1 MKRLLTLMVIAL
13 SCATMTQAQDCNN
26 CQKHKGAP
34 TDLAQK
40 KTDDMVAQYD
50 LNAEQAAKLL
60 ALNKEYAAKLSPR
73 APRHHHHGAAPA
85 HQCKKGE
92 AHQCKQGKPAAM
104 KCDKCKEGG
113 KCDKCAANQCTDC
126 DPVNGKH
133 CTKCKQGKPAAQPM
147 KCDKCK
153 EGGKCDKCAANQCT
167 DCDPVNGK
175 HCTKCKE
182 GQAHQC
188 KQGQAHQCKKGEAHQ
203 CKQGKPEGKD
213 CGKQGE
219 AHQCKQGKPHGHH
232 HKAQANPEQMKQYQ
246 AEYDAQLKKIMTA
259 KQYKAYKKAQEK

>member
-50 LNAEQAAKLL
+50 LNADQAAKLL

-92 AHQCKQGKPAAM
+92 AHQCKQG
-104 KCDKCKEGG
+104 
-113 KCDKCAANQCTDC
+113 
-126 DPVNGKH
+126 
-133 CTKCKQGKPAAQPM
+133 
-147 KCDKCK
+147 
-153 EGGKCDKCAANQCT
+153 
-167 DCDPVNGK
+167 
-175 HCTKCKE
+175 
-182 GQAHQC
+182 
-188 KQGQAHQCKKGEAHQ
+188 EAHQ

-219 AHQCKQGKPHGHH
+219 AHQCKQGKPHGQH
-232 HKAQANPEQMKQYQ
+232 HKPKG
-246 AEYDAQLKKIMTA
+246 K
-259 KQYKAYKKAQEK
+259 

>member
-133 CTKCKQGKPAAQPM
+133 CTKCK
-147 KCDKCK
+147 
-153 EGGKCDKCAANQCT
+153 
-167 DCDPVNGK
+167 
-175 HCTKCKE
+175 E

-232 HKAQANPEQMKQYQ
+232 HIAQANPEQMKQYQ

>member
-50 LNAEQAAKLL
+50 LNADQAAKLL

-85 HQCKKGE
+85 HQCK
-92 AHQCKQGKPAAM
+92 QGKPAAM

-113 KCDKCAANQCTDC
+113 KCDKCATNQCTDC

-133 CTKCKQGKPAAQPM
+133 CTK
-147 KCDKCK
+147 
-153 EGGKCDKCAANQCT
+153 
-167 DCDPVNGK
+167 
-175 HCTKCKE
+175 
-182 GQAHQC
+182 C

-219 AHQCKQGKPHGHH
+219 AHQCKQGKPHGQH

>member
-13 SCATMTQAQDCNN
+13 SCATMTQAQECNN

-50 LNAEQAAKLL
+50 LNADQAAKLL
-60 ALNKEYAAKLSPR
+60 ALNKEYAAKLTPR

-133 CTKCKQGKPAAQPM
+133 CTKCKQG
-147 KCDKCK
+147 
-153 EGGKCDKCAANQCT
+153 
-167 DCDPVNGK
+167 
-175 HCTKCKE
+175 
-182 GQAHQC
+182 
-188 KQGQAHQCKKGEAHQ
+188 EAHQ

-219 AHQCKQGKPHGHH
+219 AHQCKQGKPHGQH